1 MHREDRNLL
10 PWVSMAEALLW
21 GMTARPSVTLSA
33 KEGQTGGNRP
43 LEAGSGA
50 RDTLDRARADG
61 EWVDG
66 PSAVSLRRDRGAGM
80 LDRYGDR
87 PDRSIDEPAPTIT
100 AGVKGSGPR
109 LSWVSNGQANATS
122 RDVDEPA
129 PTILAGGTSPG
140 EQAWVLRAGT
150 NANDCSRP
158 VDEPAPTIR
167 YGARLNDV
175 SWVLR
180 SGQSVAGEGRAERS
194 VDDPSTLVNCDPR
207 IAEPGRH
214 DPDESTSQ
222 YGAGTVRVTVEEAA
236 ALQSFPAGYPWEAA
250 GTRTAAFRC
259 VGNAVPC
266 GLARAIVSMAVGTT

>member
-1 MHREDRNLL
+1 MGGWPERGQPSRDRA
-10 PWVSMAEALLW
+10 PACR
-21 GMTARPSVTLSA
+21 TAR
-33 KEGQTGGNRP
+33 RP
-43 LEAGSGA
+43 TIA
-50 RDTLDRARADG
+50 
-61 EWVDG
+61 
-66 PSAVSLRRDRGAGM
+66 
-80 LDRYGDR
+80 
-87 PDRSIDEPAPTIT
+87 DEPARDHRRR
-100 AGVKGSGPR
+100 ASSGPR
-109 LSWVSNGQANATS
+109 AGATPNDS

-140 EQAWVLRAGT
+140 EQAWVLR
-150 NANDCSRP
+150 
-158 VDEPAPTIR
+158 
-167 YGARLNDV
+167 
-175 SWVLR
+175 

-194 VDDPSTLVNCDPR
+194 VDDPSLTITGRTDLCSWEGPPTCWCREHDRRGRAALAPANRSARPTVRGGRNGCVGMERPSTSVNCDPR

-214 DPDESTSQ
+214 DPDESGSQ